1 VPAARRRPAPR
12 AKSQLEPRAPHARSS
27 RVPQRRHALR
37 LTGLVGLAL
46 LATGCDG
53 KWSRG
58 GFPDPITSEGDNLLG
73 VWRGSMITAGFVG
86 AFVIALILYSS
97 FMHRR
102 RDPDELPR
110 QVRYNLPIEVLYT
123 LVPTLIVAVLF
134 YFTAIREDDH
144 DKFSEDP
151 ADVNINVVG
160 FQWNWQFN
168 YLDDGLAVTG
178 RPGEYPELV
187 LPVDTTV
194 RFYETS
200 PDVIHAFWVIPFL
213 FKRDVVPGRTNSF
226 QVHLTHT
233 GTFDG
238 KCTEFCGT
246 DHSRMLFT
254 LRVVEQDEYDAWLQ
268 ETKTVAASTDNPM
281 FSVYS
286 GPGSSAFEE
295 VDNRK
300 EVAP

>member
-1 VPAARRRPAPR
+1 
-12 AKSQLEPRAPHARSS
+12 
-27 RVPQRRHALR
+27 
-37 LTGLVGLAL
+37 
-46 LATGCDG
+46 
-53 KWSRG
+53 
-58 GFPDPITSEGDNLLG
+58 
-73 VWRGSMITAGFVG
+73 MITAACVG
-86 AFVIALILYSS
+86 VFVIALILYSS
-97 FMHRR
+97 LFHRR
-102 RDPDELPR
+102 RDHDELPR

-134 YFTAIREDDH
+134 YFTAIRENDQ
-144 DKFSEDP
+144 DKFSDDP
-151 ADVNINVVG
+151 ADLSINVVG

-168 YLDDGLAVTG
+168 YLDEGLSVTG
-178 RPGEYPELV
+178 RPGEFPELV

-233 GTFDG
+233 GKFDG

-254 LRVVEQDEYDAWLQ
+254 LRVLPQADYDAWLAR
-268 ETKTVAASTDNPM
+268 TKAVAATTDDPM
-281 FSVYS
+281 FNVYT
-286 GPGSSAFEE
+286 GPGSSTFAQ
-295 VDNRK
+295 VDDRK
-300 EVAP
+300 EISE